1 MKKVLLGLLALSATL
16 MAVDLTP
23 IGPSQSTGV
32 TNANGGNRI
41 DINTKA
47 FIVDSGLI
55 ITDDN
60 GITAI
65 KSIELDHGTLMKG
78 TSTDS
83 SMTRT
88 IYVKKTNGSFFPRN
102 AVLEIAINSQ
112 DNMLKNLNSNSTI
125 PHRLTAIIDVAAS
138 GHNSKQSLVL
148 EGGDN
153 TNDKNQFTVGE
164 NQNLV
169 GIDLNSYILK
179 DNLNSDNLSEGL
191 YSNTSTLSVKFS
203 KIPTVPGTPANIQ
216 PAVPLS
222 R

>member
-32 TNANGGNRI
+32 TNVNGGNRI

-60 GITAI
+60 GTTAI

-78 TSTDS
+78 TSTYS

-148 EGGDN
+148 EGDN
-153 TNDKNQFTVGE
+153 TTNDNNQFTVGE

-169 GIDLNSYILK
+169 GIELNSYILK

-203 KIPTVPGTPANIQ
+203 KIPTIPGTPAGT
-216 PAVPLS
+216 S

>member
-16 MAVDLTP
+16 MAKPLTP
-23 IGPSQSTGV
+23 IQSTGV
-32 TNANGGNRI
+32 TNPNGGNRI

-55 ITDDN
+55 ITDDT
-60 GITAI
+60 GTTAI

-88 IYVKKTNGSFFPRN
+88 VFVKKANGSFFPRN

-125 PHRLTAIIDVAAS
+125 PHRLTATIDEAAS

-148 EGGDN
+148 EGDSN
-153 TNDKNQFTVGE
+153 TNDKNEFTVGE
-164 NQNLV
+164 KQNLV
-169 GIDLNSYILK
+169 GIELNSYILK
-179 DNLNSDNLSEGL
+179 DNLNSDNLSEGA

-203 KIPTVPGTPANIQ
+203 KIPTVPGTPANSQ

>member
-55 ITDDN
+55 ITDNN
-60 GITAI
+60 GTTAI

-148 EGGDN
+148 EGDSN

-179 DNLNSDNLSEGL
+179 DNLNSDNLSEGA

-203 KIPTVPGTPANIQ
+203 KIPTVAGTPADTANN
-216 PAVPLS
+216 
-222 R
+222 